1 MVLELYR
8 FNVWLCLYLVGDK
21 RKMKMLHKYCIGC
34 RKLDV
39 STDRDICMTLC
50 WCDKYNDFVG
60 KVFRQ
65 RKCKKQNKKVYKA
78 LLEELRR

>member
-1 MVLELYR
+1 
-8 FNVWLCLYLVGDK
+8 
-21 RKMKMLHKYCIGC
+21 MKMLHKYCIGC
-34 RKLDV
+34 RKLDI
-39 STDRDICMTLC
+39 STDRDICMTFC

-65 RKCKKQNKKVYKA
+65 RKCRKQNKRVYKA

>member
-1 MVLELYR
+1 M
-8 FNVWLCLYLVGDK
+8 GDK
-21 RKMKMLHKYCIGC
+21 RKMKGVYKFCEGC
-34 RKLDV
+34 RKCDS
-39 STDRDICMTLC
+39 STDRDICMTIY

-65 RKCKKQNKKVYKA
+65 RKCRKQNKRVYKA

>member
-1 MVLELYR
+1 
-8 FNVWLCLYLVGDK
+8 
-21 RKMKMLHKYCIGC
+21 MKGVYKFCKKC
-34 RKLDV
+34 RKYSGFHDNE
-39 STDRDICMTLC
+39 ICMTVC

-65 RKCKKQNKKVYKA
+65 RKCRKQNKRVYKA

>member
-1 MVLELYR
+1 
-8 FNVWLCLYLVGDK
+8 
-21 RKMKMLHKYCIGC
+21 MKMLHKYCIGC
-34 RKLDV
+34 RKLDF
-39 STDRDICMTLC
+39 STDRDICMTFC

-65 RKCKKQNKKVYKA
+65 RKCRKQNKRVYKA